1 MKRSEA
7 VRKGLTAH
15 DCGKVYTQP
24 GDNKYHLATC
34 PKLGANRT
42 ADHAR
47 RGRQEVLA
55 VPGLPSSDSAADAA
69 VLMERRDF
77 LRAAT
82 LAPAVALTGRGAPAD
97 AAPAEPADRD
107 RWLQH
112 LARLSDPVLT
122 NLAGG
127 TLRAQMPIEQA
138 AGADRK
144 GVTHLEAFGRLMAGL
159 APWLELSRTRGA
171 KARLQARYRERSRA
185 MRSRWPSIPR
195 HPTP

>member
-1 MKRSEA
+1 
-7 VRKGLTAH
+7 
-15 DCGKVYTQP
+15 
-24 GDNKYHLATC
+24 
-34 PKLGANRT
+34 
-42 ADHAR
+42 
-47 RGRQEVLA
+47 
-55 VPGLPSSDSAADAA
+55 
-69 VLMERRDF
+69 MERRDF

-82 LAPAVALTGRGAPAD
+82 VAPAVALTGRGALADAAPAD

-144 GVTHLEAFGRLMAGL
+144 SVTHLEAFGRLMAGL
-159 APWLELSRTRGA
+159 APWL
-171 KARLQARYRERSRA
+171 
-185 MRSRWPSIPR
+185 
-195 HPTP
+195 